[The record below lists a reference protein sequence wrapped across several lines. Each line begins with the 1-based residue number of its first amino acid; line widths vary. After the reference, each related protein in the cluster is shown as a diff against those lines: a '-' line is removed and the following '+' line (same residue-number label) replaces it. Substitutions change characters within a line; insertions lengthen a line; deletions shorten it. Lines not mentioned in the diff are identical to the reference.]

1 MSSRKNCAGTP
12 FAVKPTKART
22 YRCLHIGA
30 VIYPRSVGS
39 ESTRRHNS
47 LLGAG
52 KDGVLPFDAA
62 ASSQASGYR
71 SWAVRSPRRVREVPI
86 FTGDVQIPF
95 WAFGGRLTEHLEL
108 SDDDAAI
115 WQVATGEE
123 PPPLERP
130 NDPLTA
136 WVALAYRGGI
146 ELGGPVLRRELDR
159 EQRLDVAKQVLNED
173 EWLVVETIAVP
184 RRYRREPARQ
194 LEEMI
199 RTAADYRD
207 RMWASCW
214 LTLVGWTLSGQ
225 CSFGDV
231 SEQYPLGELE
241 HTILDCYA
249 HSRGV
254 RGRSDAIGWRRICGD
269 YETNLLLHR
278 LAICEV
284 HYRLNGPPPY
294 DEMRDTVPG
303 GDGWKEVVR
312 LVPAEYSG

>member
-1 MSSRKNCAGTP
+1 MPPRKNCAGTP
-12 FAVKPTKART
+12 FAIKPTNTRT
-22 YRCLHIGA
+22 SSCRKIGT
-30 VIYPRSVGS
+30 VIQPRSVGS
-39 ESTRRHNS
+39 QSQRQNHSS
-47 LLGAG
+47 LGTA
-52 KDGVLPFDAA
+52 KDGVRLLCPDDGKQ
-62 ASSQASGYR
+62 SSR
-71 SWAVRSPRRVREVPI
+71 HRPRAVRSPKPVRDVPT

-115 WQVATGEE
+115 WQIATGDEA
-123 PPPLERP
+123 PPLERP

-136 WVALAYRGGI
+136 WVALAYHGGI

-159 EQRLDVAKQVLNED
+159 EQRLDVAKQVLSED

-184 RRYRREPARQ
+184 RRYRRKPARQ
-194 LEEMI
+194 LEEII
-199 RTAADYRD
+199 RNAADYRD

-214 LTLVGWTLSGQ
+214 LTLVGWTLSEQ

-231 SEQYPLGELE
+231 SKQYPLGELE

-249 HSRGV
+249 QSRGV
-254 RGRSDAIGWRRICGD
+254 NGRSDTVGWRRICGE
-269 YETNLLLHR
+269 YETNLVLHR

-284 HYRLNGPPPY
+284 HYKLNGPPPY

-312 LVPAEYSG
+312 LVPAEYSR

>member
-1 MSSRKNCAGTP
+1 MSPRKNCAGTP
-12 FAVKPTKART
+12 FAVIPTKVRT
-22 YRCLHIGA
+22 STCRETGA
-30 VIYPRSVGS
+30 VVYPRSVRS
-39 ESTRRHNS
+39 EGRGQNHSS
-47 LLGAG
+47 LGAG
-52 KDGVLPFDAA
+52 MDGLRLLGSEDGKQ
-62 ASSQASGYR
+62 SSRYQPR
-71 SWAVRSPRRVREVPI
+71 VVRSPKPVREVPT

-108 SDDDAAI
+108 ADDDAAI
-115 WQVATGEE
+115 WQIATGDE
-123 PPPLERP
+123 PPPVERP

-136 WVALAYRGGI
+136 WVALAYHGGI

-173 EWLVVETIAVP
+173 EWLIVETIAVP
-184 RRYRREPARQ
+184 RRYRREPAQQ

-199 RTAADYRD
+199 RTASDYRD

-214 LTLVGWTLSGQ
+214 LTLVGWTLSQQ
-225 CSFGDV
+225 CSFSDV
-231 SEQYPLGELE
+231 SERYPLGELE

-254 RGRSDAIGWRRICGD
+254 SSRSDAVGWRRIGGA
-269 YETNLLLHR
+269 YETNLVLHR

-312 LVPAEYSG
+312 LVPAEYSR